1 MTGKLALQR
10 AIKTGEVCPAFLETG
25 PGKVLGG
32 REPPGSAELAAIG
45 SHQQRSSCTIGRGCI
60 IMSPIG
66 GFHLGNPG
74 QKGFPVRALL
84 AFVRPDDAA

>member
-1 MTGKLALQR
+1 MPGIPRDRSRQGLGR
-10 AIKTGEVCPAFLETG
+10 AGAARVRRISSYRL
-25 PGKVLGG
+25 
-32 REPPGSAELAAIG
+32 SSAAIQL
-45 SHQQRSSCTIGRGCI
+45 HIGRGCI

-66 GFHLGNPG
+66 GFHMGNPG

>member
-1 MTGKLALQR
+1 MTGKLTLQR
-10 AIKTGEVCPAFLETG
+10 AIKRGEVCPAFLETG

-32 REPPGSAELAAIG
+32 REPPGVRRISSYRLSSAAIQL
-45 SHQQRSSCTIGRGCI
+45 HIGRGCI

-66 GFHLGNPG
+66 GFHMGNPG